1 MNIGILAVSFAVL
14 ISLSW
19 TPLLFGQLG
28 QTETSICT
36 QESTQHWDKII
47 FEIKNKKISDQVQQ
61 PKDTELDIKVL
72 DDPNEVADL
81 KKKILDFLGLPI
93 NSENRKGI
101 KILNVEF
108 SVLCTEKKIVLPP
121 NADNDGDGLLNKW
134 EESGIDQNNDNAIDL
149 ILPGANPLHK
159 DIYVEVDYMTFHKPW
174 IQAVSDVKDSFE
186 HAPVTNPNGY
196 NGINLHVEV
205 DEQISHQPTTDM
217 ANLVSIRDSNFGT
230 VAQRADP
237 SSANII
243 DAKLMV
249 YHYAL
254 FGHSQPGT
262 SSSGRSNGIPAM
274 EFLVSLGASGWG
286 TDPMTGHTVGSTDQ
300 QEGTLMHELGHN
312 LRLGHGGFDGI
323 NCKPNYL
330 SVMTYSR
337 QFSSLIGDRPL
348 DYSRTALP
356 SLDEANLDENIGIGA
371 STPSALRTIY
381 GPPTLVI
388 TTAGNPE
395 NWNRDLDTIDTGVVS
410 DINNLNFNGCMTTP
424 NQRLNGF
431 DDWNNLAYITS
442 PAAGASPG
450 ATPGTAGS
458 NSSNSSLLS
467 EGVVNSTNASNQSKV
482 VSEPDLTVED
492 IRQHRVELLE
502 GINNTINSLPNS
514 AFIQPGIAEGIKD
527 GLTSKP
533 QSEIEKISN
542 LLESDN
548 LDPAIAELTIL
559 KNLTDSSAGGLAT
572 DDLIIDPQAQQEVVP
587 LIDNLIQVLEKQK

>member
-14 ISLSW
+14 LSLSW
-19 TPLLFGQLG
+19 TPVLYAQPSP
-28 QTETSICT
+28 TETSTCT

-47 FEIKNKKISDQVQQ
+47 FEIKNKKIAEQVQQ
-61 PKDTELDIKVL
+61 PKDTELDIKVR

-108 SVLCTEKKIVLPP
+108 SILCTEKKIVLSPD
-121 NADNDGDGLLNKW
+121 ADNDGDGLINKW
-134 EESGIDQNNDNAIDL
+134 EESGIDQNNDNNIDL

-186 HAPVTNPNGY
+186 HAPVTNPDGY
-196 NGINLHVEV
+196 NGINLHAEV
-205 DEQISHQPTTDM
+205 DEQISHQPTTSM

-237 SSANII
+237 NSANII
-243 DAKLMV
+243 DAKLMA

-300 QEGTLMHELGHN
+300 QEGTFMHELGHN
-312 LRLGHGGFDGI
+312 LNLHHGGSDDM

-330 SVMTYSR
+330 SVMSYTR

-348 DYSRTALP
+348 DYSRSALP
-356 SLDEANLDENIGIGA
+356 SLNEANLDENIGIGT
-371 STPSALRTIY
+371 SNPLGLRTIY
-381 GPPTLVI
+381 GPAPVVI

-395 NWNRDLDTIDTGVVS
+395 DWNRDGDTIDTGLS
-410 DINNLNFNGCMTTP
+410 DINLLDSCNPSP
-424 NQRLNGF
+424 NQVLNGF

-450 ATPGTAGS
+450 ASSGVAGS

-467 EGVVNSTNASNQSKV
+467 EGLVNSTISSNESKV
-482 VSEPDLTVED
+482 VSEPDLTVEN
-492 IRQHRVELLE
+492 IRQHRVDLLE
-502 GINNTINSLPNS
+502 GINNTINSLPNN
-514 AFIQPGIAEGIKD
+514 AFIQPGIAEGIKE
-527 GLTSKP
+527 GLTIKP
-533 QSEIEKISN
+533 QSQMDKISN
-542 LLESDN
+542 LLESDK
-548 LDPAIAELTIL
+548 LDPAIAELTTL
-559 KNLTDSSAGGLAT
+559 KNLTDSSAGGLAA
-572 DDLIIDPQAQQEVVP
+572 DDLITDPQAQQEVIP

>member
-1 MNIGILAVSFAVL
+1 MYICLIAVSFAVL
-14 ISLSW
+14 ISLSS
-19 TPLLFGQLG
+19 TPLLYGQVG
-28 QTETSICT
+28 QIETSVCT
-36 QESTQHWDKII
+36 KDSTSYWDKII
-47 FEIKNKKISDQVQQ
+47 FEIKNKKMAEQVQQ

-72 DDPNEVADL
+72 DDPNQIADL
-81 KKKILDFLGLPI
+81 KKKILDFLGLSV

-108 SVLCTEKKIVLPP
+108 SVICTEKKIVLSP
-121 NADNDGDGLLNKW
+121 NGDDDGDGLLNKW
-134 EESGIDQNNDNAIDL
+134 EESGIDQNNDNNIDL
-149 ILPGANPLHK
+149 ILPDANPLHK

-174 IQAVSDVKDSFE
+174 IQAISDVRDSFE
-186 HAPVTNPNGY
+186 HAPVTNPDGF
-196 NGINLHVEV
+196 NGINLHAEV
-205 DEQISHQPTTDM
+205 DEQISHQPTTSV

-237 SSANII
+237 DSANILA
-243 DAKLMV
+243 AKLTV
-249 YHYAL
+249 YHYGL

-262 SSSGRSNGIPAM
+262 SSSGVSNGIPAM

-286 TDPMTGHTVGSTDQ
+286 TDPMTGHNVGSTDQ
-300 QEGTLMHELGHN
+300 QEGTFMHELGHN
-312 LRLGHGGFDGI
+312 LNLHHGGSDDI

-330 SVMTYSR
+330 SVMSYTR

-348 DYSRTALP
+348 DYSRSALP
-356 SLDEANLDENIGIGA
+356 SLNEANLDENIGIGT
-371 STPSALRTIY
+371 STPLGLRTIY
-381 GPPTLVI
+381 GPAPVVI

-395 NWNRDLDTIDTGVVS
+395 DWNRDGDTIDTGLS
-410 DINNLNFNGCMTTP
+410 DINLLDSCNP
-424 NQRLNGF
+424 SPSQVLNGF
-431 DDWNNLAYITS
+431 DDWNNLLYITS

-458 NSSNSSLLS
+458 NSSNSSLFS
-467 EGVVNSTNASNQSKV
+467 EGMVNSTIASNQSKV

-502 GINNTINSLPNS
+502 GINSTINSLPNS

-533 QSEIEKISN
+533 QSELEKISN
-542 LLESDN
+542 LLESDK
-548 LDPAIAELTIL
+548 LDPAIGELTIL
-559 KNLTDSSAGGLAT
+559 KNLTDSSAGGLAA
-572 DDLIIDPQAQQEVVP
+572 DDLITDPQAQQDVIP